1 MSLRSVVRGIIAG
14 VSVKF
19 FMQYVIIPLGHAASP
34 HYNWVSLTNNLLA
47 HIFFFGLPVLL
58 IARRAHT
65 TPHST
70 AGLREIKARL
80 SMNRREFIGARQ
92 VSPSAQRYGV
102 TTQQRLVLELGKSR
116 RNSLRHNLFLL
127 W

>member
-1 MSLRSVVRGIIAG
+1 
-14 VSVKF
+14 
-19 FMQYVIIPLGHAASP
+19 
-34 HYNWVSLTNNLLA
+34 
-47 HIFFFGLPVLL
+47 
-58 IARRAHT
+58 
-65 TPHST
+65 
-70 AGLREIKARL
+70 
-80 SMNRREFIGARQ
+80 MNRREFIGARQ